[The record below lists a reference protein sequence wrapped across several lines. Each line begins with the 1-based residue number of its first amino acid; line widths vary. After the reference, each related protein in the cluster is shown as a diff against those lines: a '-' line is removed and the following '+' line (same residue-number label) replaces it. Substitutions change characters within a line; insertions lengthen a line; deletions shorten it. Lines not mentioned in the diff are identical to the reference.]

1 MHFAA
6 KKIHSCSEYSDSISV
21 YGDLRSVAIANH
33 FGFKNTDQLYLRH
46 SANAVE
52 IVLEHFDNCYF
63 FKPLMNAGCV
73 ESRKED
79 TNQNAKF
86 DVGPP
91 SYESSLSPTIH
102 VSTTNQS
109 LHTPHKVK

>member
-1 MHFAA
+1 M
-6 KKIHSCSEYSDSISV
+6 EY
-21 YGDLRSVAIANH
+21 L
-33 FGFKNTDQLYLRH
+33 T
-46 SANAVE
+46 NAVK
-52 IVLEHFDNCYF
+52 IVLEHSDNFYHL
-63 FKPLMNAGCV
+63 KSLMNAGCV

>member
-1 MHFAA
+1 
-6 KKIHSCSEYSDSISV
+6 
-21 YGDLRSVAIANH
+21 
-33 FGFKNTDQLYLRH
+33 
-46 SANAVE
+46 
-52 IVLEHFDNCYF
+52 
-63 FKPLMNAGCV
+63 MNAGCV

-109 LHTPHKVK
+109 LHTPDKVK